1 MSSSPDK
8 LLLNESRSSPSAAG
22 LIGTIEGHLLING
35 AVILLSSSSSRS
47 RAVHDLGPRRASQH
61 FRAGMAAAGGQ
72 LLRSLAATRNPHRG
86 ASSATGSTSMVDFL
100 VYLFV

>member
-8 LLLNESRSSPSAAG
+8 LLLNESRTSPSAAG
-22 LIGTIEGHLLING
+22 LVGTIEGHLLING

-47 RAVHDLGPRRASQH
+47 RAVHDLGPRRASDH

-72 LLRSLAATRNPHRG
+72 LLRSLAAAPSQHRG
-86 ASSATGSTSMVDFL
+86 ASSAAGSTSMVDF
-100 VYLFV
+100 

>member
-22 LIGTIEGHLLING
+22 FIGAIEGHLLING

-47 RAVHDLGPRRASQH
+47 RAVHDLGPRRASDH

-72 LLRSLAATRNPHRG
+72 LLRALAAAPSQHRG
-86 ASSATGSTSMVDFL
+86 ASSAAGSTSMVDFL